1 MKSLKNL
8 KSWKYKKLLKN
19 NRYNFKRSYVLK
31 HLPSSLITNAYKSI
45 SGWKNYKATPLLSL
59 DKLKKNLRLNNI
71 FYKDE
76 SKRFH
81 LKSFK
86 ALGGA
91 YAVERISKGKKNIVI
106 SSATA
111 GNHGR
116 SVAWGAKRLNLKC
129 KIFVSQYVSQTRVS
143 EIEKFGAEVI
153 RVKGNY
159 ENSLE
164 ECKRLSKKYNW
175 QIVQDVSTKNYKY
188 VPQLTMAGYSIMIK
202 EISKQTN
209 HYITHIFVQ
218 AGVGGLAAGVVAGVA
233 KYFKRIP
240 RIIVVEPDRA
250 DCVLQSVKAN
260 KMKKIRIKKES
271 IMGGMS
277 CNEMS
282 LVPWQMKKIRIK
294 KESIMGGMSCNEMS
308 LVPWQI
314 LKKTS
319 NYCVSVT
326 DNNVAKTTAM
336 LKDRKLSRVS
346 IIGGECATPGVI
358 ALIGLANNLKARK
371 SLNLNEDSN
380 ILVIGCE
387 GNADVK
393 LYKQLLSKGRK

>member
-1 MKSLKNL
+1 MRYVSNV
-8 KSWKYKKLLKN
+8 LLSK
-19 NRYNFKRSYVLK
+19 
-31 HLPSSLITNAYKSI
+31 AYHSI
-45 SGWKNYKATPLLSL
+45 SKWKNYKATPLLSL
-59 DKLKKNLRLNNI
+59 DILNQNFSFNKI

-91 YAVERISKGKKNIVI
+91 FAVEKISKGKKNIVI

-129 KIFVSQYVSQTRVS
+129 KIFVSQYVSETRVY

-159 ENSLE
+159 EDSLK
-164 ECKRLSKKYNW
+164 ECKKQSKKNNW
-175 QIVQDVSTKNYKY
+175 KIVQDVSTKDYKY
-188 VPQLTMAGYSIMIK
+188 IPQLTMAGYSIVIK

-240 RIIVVEPDRA
+240 KIIVVEPDRA

-260 KMKKIRIKKES
+260 KLKKIKIKKES

-282 LVPWQMKKIRIK
+282 LI
-294 KESIMGGMSCNEMS
+294 
-308 LVPWQI
+308 PWQI

-319 NYCVSVT
+319 NYCVSIS
-326 DNNVAKTTAM
+326 DKNVSKTIAM
-336 LKDRKLSRVS
+336 LKDKKLSKTS
-346 IIGGECATPGVI
+346 IIGGECATPGII
-358 ALIGLANNLKARK
+358 ALVALSNNIKARK
-371 SLNLNEDSN
+371 LLELGKNSN
-380 ILVIGCE
+380 ILLIGCE

-393 LYKQLLSKGRK
+393 LYKQLLSRGRK

>member
-1 MKSLKNL
+1 MKSLNIL
-8 KSWKYKKLLKN
+8 RSWNYSKLLRNKRYTF
-19 NRYNFKRSYVLK
+19 NRNYVLRYVSNVLLSK
-31 HLPSSLITNAYKSI
+31 AYHSI
-45 SGWKNYKATPLLSL
+45 SKWKNYKATPLLSL
-59 DKLKKNLRLNNI
+59 DILNQNLSFNKI

-91 YAVERISKGKKNIVI
+91 FAVEKISKGKKNIVI

-129 KIFVSQYVSQTRVS
+129 KIFVSQYVSETRVY

-159 ENSLE
+159 EDSLK
-164 ECKRLSKKYNW
+164 ECKKQSKKNNW
-175 QIVQDVSTKNYKY
+175 KIVQDVSTKDYKY
-188 VPQLTMAGYSIMIK
+188 IPQLTMAGYSIMIK

-240 RIIVVEPDRA
+240 KIIVVEPDRA

-260 KMKKIRIKKES
+260 KLKKIKIKKES

-282 LVPWQMKKIRIK
+282 LI
-294 KESIMGGMSCNEMS
+294 
-308 LVPWQI
+308 PWQI

-319 NYCVSVT
+319 NYCVSIS
-326 DNNVAKTTAM
+326 DKNVSKTIAM
-336 LKDRKLSRVS
+336 LKDKKLSKTS
-346 IIGGECATPGVI
+346 IIGGECATPGII
-358 ALIGLANNLKARK
+358 ALVALSNNIKARK
-371 SLNLNEDSN
+371 LLDLGKNSN
-380 ILVIGCE
+380 ILLIGCE

-393 LYKQLLSKGRK
+393 LYKQLLSRGRK